1 MLFVLWNNQCFLLFI
16 GCDNILEIECFE
28 LLLIV
33 AIETQ
38 NGGQLSWLISSPFL
52 CFVLPYWSEAKVVKY
67 ISLSL
72 SLSSFI
78 FSFLVSFCR
87 LLRNHYSLFLLRS
100 FAQFVRPLLQYY
112 SVIHPFIH
120 TFVCV
125 SSLFLWLSF
134 NAFILVK
141 TGTKRQ
147 M

>member
-1 MLFVLWNNQCFLLFI
+1 MFSSVYWLRQHFRNRVFWTFAHSSNRNAEWRTVVMANFFPFSLFCFTLLK
-16 GCDNILEIECFE
+16 
-28 LLLIV
+28 
-33 AIETQ
+33 
-38 NGGQLSWLISSPFL
+38 
-52 CFVLPYWSEAKVVKY
+52 WSEGSKVH
-67 ISLSL
+67 LSL